1 MAKKPQPSLT
11 IIYLGDVVSR
21 AGLAALEAGLDQIRR
36 QYRPDVIIAQGEN
49 LTGGKGISPAD
60 FDRLR
65 DLGIDGVT
73 GGNWSLQDPSIEPL
87 LADPKVPITAPANW
101 LPAAQ
106 PGWKRFLAG
115 GREILM
121 ISLLGHLASP
131 RKLPEIGNPLLA
143 VDRILAAEGFDSPRP
158 PDAIVVNLHGDFS
171 SEKLTVGYYLDG
183 RASLVVGDHWHVQTA
198 DAAVLPAGTAH
209 ITDVGMCGS
218 LHSSLGLDFD
228 SIIPRWRDGRQ
239 TTNRWDERRP
249 WQINGVVARLDGRL
263 AASAEPL
270 RLILDN

>member
-1 MAKKPQPSLT
+1 MAAKDSQTT
-11 IIYLGDVVSR
+11 IIYLGDIVSQ
-21 AGLAALEAGLDQIRR
+21 AGLAAVEAGLDQIRQ
-36 QYRPDVIIAQGEN
+36 QYQPDAIIAQGEN

-65 DLGIDGVT
+65 DLGVDGVT
-73 GGNWSLQDPSIEPL
+73 GGNWSLHDPAIEPL
-87 LADPKVPITAPANW
+87 LADPEVPLTAPANW
-101 LPAAQ
+101 LPAAK
-106 PGWKRFLAG
+106 PGWKRWPTAS
-115 GREILM
+115 GRQVLM
-121 ISLLGHLASP
+121 ISLLGQLAG
-131 RKLPEIGNPLLA
+131 RRDLPAIGNPLLE
-143 VDRILAAEGFDSPRP
+143 VDRILAKEGFDSPNP

-171 SEKLTVGYYLDG
+171 SEKLTIGYYLDG
-183 RASLVVGDHWHVQTA
+183 RASLVVGDHWHVQTN
-198 DAAVLPAGTAH
+198 DAAVLPEGTAH

-263 AASAEPL
+263 AASAEPV
-270 RLILDN
+270 RLILD